1 MIVDGN
7 IHSGGLPMLELKGL
21 TKRFGNITAVD
32 SLSFTV
38 QRGEI
43 FGLLGENGA
52 GKTTTLRMLATML
65 KPTSGTALL
74 AGFDVVRSPEEV
86 RRRVGFL
93 FGGESGLYDRLTVYE
108 NIQYFGELNDMP
120 LSAIKKRID
129 ELADIFDMKDFLNK
143 RAGKLSKGMR
153 QKASFARA
161 IIHNPDVL
169 LLDEPTSGLDVGA
182 MREVQAF
189 LKDQKETGKT
199 ILFSSHTMSEVE
211 KLCDRI
217 AVIHKGSLV
226 AIGSTE
232 ELLEKYGAKTLED
245 LFMGFV
251 GGGK

>member
-1 MIVDGN
+1 
-7 IHSGGLPMLELKGL
+7 MLELNGL
-21 TKRFGNITAVD
+21 TKRFGNVTAVD
-32 SLSFTV
+32 NLTFTV
-38 QRGEI
+38 QKGEI

-65 KPTSGTALL
+65 KPTSGTARL

-108 NIQYFGELNDMP
+108 NIQYFGELNDMHP
-120 LSAIKKRID
+120 REIKKRIE

-189 LKDQKETGKT
+189 LKVQKEKGKT

-226 AIGSTE
+226 DMGSTD
-232 ELLEKYGAKTLED
+232 ELLKKHGTQLEQ
-245 LFMGFV
+245 
-251 GGGK
+251 KRRKRA

>member
-189 LKDQKETGKT
+189 LKDQKEKGKT

>member
-1 MIVDGN
+1 
-7 IHSGGLPMLELKGL
+7 MLELIGL
-21 TKRFGNITAVD
+21 TKKFGSVTAVD
-32 SLSFTV
+32 NLSFTV
-38 QRGEI
+38 QKGEI

-65 KPTSGTALL
+65 KPTSGTARL
-74 AGFDVVRSPEEV
+74 AGIDIVKAPEEV
-86 RRRVGFL
+86 RGRVGIL

-108 NIQYFGELNDMP
+108 NIQYFGELNDIP
-120 LSAIKKRID
+120 VKEIKKRIQTLSGVFGMD
-129 ELADIFDMKDFLNK
+129 DFLDK

-182 MREVQAF
+182 MREVQSF
-189 LKDQKETGKT
+189 LRNQKDEGKT

-217 AVIHKGSLV
+217 AVIHKGTLV
-226 AIGSTE
+226 DMGTTK
-232 ELLEKYGAKTLED
+232 ELLKKYGAHGLED
-245 LFMGFV
+245 LFVRLAGD
-251 GGGK
+251 GR

>member
-1 MIVDGN
+1 
-7 IHSGGLPMLELKGL
+7 MLELIGL
-21 TKRFGNITAVD
+21 TKKFGSVTAVD
-32 SLSFTV
+32 NLSFTV
-38 QRGEI
+38 QKGEI

-65 KPTSGTALL
+65 KPTSGTARL
-74 AGFDVVRSPEEV
+74 AGIDIVKAPEEV
-86 RRRVGFL
+86 RGRVGIL

-108 NIQYFGELNDMP
+108 NIQYFGELNDIP
-120 LSAIKKRID
+120 VKEIKKRIQTLSGVFGMD
-129 ELADIFDMKDFLNK
+129 DFLDK

-182 MREVQAF
+182 MREVQSF
-189 LKDQKETGKT
+189 LRNQKDEGKT

-217 AVIHKGSLV
+217 AVIHKGTLV
-226 AIGSTE
+226 DMGTTD
-232 ELLEKYGAKTLED
+232 ELLKNTGHGLED
-245 LFMGFV
+245 CL
-251 GGGK
+251 

>member
-1 MIVDGN
+1 
-7 IHSGGLPMLELKGL
+7 MLELNGL
-21 TKRFGNITAVD
+21 TKRFGNVTAVD
-32 SLSFTV
+32 NLTFTV
-38 QRGEI
+38 QKGEI

-65 KPTSGTALL
+65 KPTSGTARL

-108 NIQYFGELNDMP
+108 NIQYFGELNDMHP
-120 LSAIKKRID
+120 REIKKRIE

-189 LKDQKETGKT
+189 LKVQKEKGKT

-226 AIGSTE
+226 DMGSTD
-232 ELLEKYGAKTLED
+232 ELLKKHGTQTLED
-245 LFMGFV
+245 LFMGLV
-251 GGGK
+251 GGSK